1 VQYVSNL
8 RIEVV
13 VVVVV
18 EVIIILIDSKPII
31 WELDNTRNGLRQS
44 QIIIM
49 SPVIIFSLTSALQEY
64 KWTKIQVFWN
74 VNVMLC
80 GK

>member
-8 RIEVV
+8 NVV

-18 EVIIILIDSKPII
+18 VQEVIIITSSKPII

-44 QIIIM
+44 QTIIM
-49 SPVIIFSLTSALQEY
+49 SPVIIFSINNSITR
-64 KWTKIQVFWN
+64 IQ
-74 VNVMLC
+74 MDEDSSILGC
-80 GK
+80 